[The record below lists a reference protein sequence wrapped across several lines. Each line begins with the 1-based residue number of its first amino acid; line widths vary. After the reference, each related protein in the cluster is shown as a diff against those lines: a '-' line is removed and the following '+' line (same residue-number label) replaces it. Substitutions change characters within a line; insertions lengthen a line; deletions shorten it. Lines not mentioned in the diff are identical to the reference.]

1 MVLIMTTTWFPPS
14 QLTKMGELVT
24 GEEWPKLTNPKEK
37 NLALLGGM
45 TSTKDGYKSIWV
57 KKVDLENF
65 LINYRGTATRAAFMA
80 NNLEGVTYQIEIL
93 SEAEDTQAF
102 NDMISQL

>member
-1 MVLIMTTTWFPPS
+1 M
-14 QLTKMGELVT
+14 EL
-24 GEEWPKLTNPKEK
+24 GASEEWAKLTPPEEK

-45 TSTKDGYKSIWV
+45 TATKDGYKSIWV

-93 SEAEDTQAF
+93 SEGEDAQAWEDF
-102 NDMISQL
+102 IGQK